1 MAKDK
6 ASPLSR
12 LYGLLKL
19 DRRDIFQ
26 TFYYAIFA
34 GLLNLS
40 VPLGIQAIVNFIQA
54 GRVSTS
60 WIVLVV
66 LVTVAV
72 GFVGVLELMQ
82 IRIVENIQQKVFTR
96 ASFEFAYRFPKIK
109 MNEFKNSYPPE
120 QANRFF
126 DILTVQKG
134 MPKILLDFPAALI
147 QIFFGLILL
156 SIYHPVFIIFGL
168 LLVGL
173 IYLVFKFTAR
183 RGMDT
188 SLDESKSKYKVAHWL
203 QEIARSLLSFKLSG
217 STNLSL
223 QKNDKYTS
231 KYLTAREGHF
241 GVLKVQYIK
250 MIVFKVLV
258 TGGLLAVGGMLV
270 LNQEMNI
277 GQFVA
282 AEIIILLIMGS
293 VEKLTRGLDN
303 VYDVLTSLE
312 KLGQVLDLKI
322 EKQES
327 DNSLLEG
334 EALYIELSEV
344 DYISEDAN
352 KMILED
358 INLTIAPGEKILVD
372 GGNGSGRSSLLK
384 LVAGVTEAS
393 SGNIYVNDLSLN
405 NLKINE
411 YRSRVGV
418 FFPEELPFEGNL
430 LENLTFGNTSVTEKE
445 VLEIIKVVGLSR
457 FLRQQSNGLK
467 SMIYPE
473 GKFISNL
480 ERKKIILARAILKKP
495 ELLILKEPLGL
506 FNNEEAARLIDFF
519 ADKKHHWSILV
530 ASGDESWEK
539 ICTKKIILENG
550 KIKNSIETQNA

>member
-1 MAKDK
+1 MSK
-6 ASPLSR
+6 ASFSPLTR
-12 LYGLLKL
+12 LYRLLKL
-19 DRRDIFQ
+19 DQRDILQ

-40 VPLGIQAIVNFIQA
+40 VPLGIQAIVNFIQG

-60 WIVLVV
+60 WILLVI
-66 LVTVAV
+66 LVTLAV

-82 IRIVENIQQKVFTR
+82 IRIVENIQQKIFTR
-96 ASFEFAYRFPKIK
+96 GSFDFAYRFPKIR
-109 MNEFKNSYPPE
+109 MNEFRNTYPPE

-134 MPKILLDFPAALI
+134 VSKLLLDFPAAII
-147 QIFFGLILL
+147 QILFGLILL
-156 SIYHPVFIIFGL
+156 SLYHPLFIIFGL

-183 RGMDT
+183 KGMET
-188 SLDESKSKYKVAHWL
+188 SLEESKSKYKVAHWL

-223 QKNDKYTS
+223 AKNDKYTT
-231 KYLTAREGHF
+231 KYLNAREGHF
-241 GVLKVQYIK
+241 GILKIQYIK

-258 TGGLLAVGGMLV
+258 TGGLLAVGGLLV

-293 VEKLTRGLDN
+293 VEKLTEGLDS

-312 KLGQVLDLKI
+312 KLGEVLDMKI

-327 DNSLLEG
+327 ENTLFEG
-334 EALYIELSEV
+334 DPLQIELSDV
-344 DYISEDAN
+344 DYSSEDN
-352 KMILED
+352 NTPILKD
-358 INLTIAPGEKILVD
+358 IDLKIMPGERILVD
-372 GGNGSGRSSLLK
+372 GSNGSGRSSLLK

-393 SGNIYVNDLSLN
+393 AGNIYINDFPLKSLR
-405 NLKINE
+405 INE
-411 YRSRVGV
+411 FRSRVGV
-418 FFPEELPFEGNL
+418 FFPEEVPFEASL
-430 LENLTFGNTSVTEKE
+430 LENVTFGNTAVPEKE
-445 VLEIIKVVGLSR
+445 VLEVIKVLGLGQ
-457 FLRQQSNGLK
+457 FLRQQPNGIK
-467 SMIYPE
+467 SVIYPE
-473 GKFISNL
+473 GKFISTL

-495 ELLILKEPLGL
+495 DLLILKEPLEL
-506 FNNEEAARLIDFF
+506 FSKEEAEKVVDYLAQDRH
-519 ADKKHHWSILV
+519 KWSILV
-530 ASGDESWEK
+530 ASRNELWEK
-539 ICTKKIILENG
+539 ICSRKVILDGGRIKEIIEL
-550 KIKNSIETQNA
+550 QHA